1 MIERPLYLDKIMPF
15 VDTPFVKILTG
26 VRRCGKSTILKM
38 IIKKIK
44 EEKNVDDE
52 QILNY
57 RFDSMEYED
66 MTTKELY
73 LELKS
78 KILQSKKTYLFLDEI
93 QEIEGWEKVVNTLAS
108 DFDVDIYITGSN
120 SRMMSSEI
128 STYLTGRYITFHIY
142 TLSFEEYLMFK
153 KSYMT
158 LKDLKQEFSQ
168 YVRLGGFP
176 ATHLQDYSQ
185 DEVYTI
191 VKDIYNSTIFSDIVR
206 RNQVKKIDQ
215 LERVVKYT
223 FNNIGNTFSAK
234 SISNYFKSEQRK
246 IDNETV
252 YSYLEK
258 LQKAYILHKC
268 SRYDLQGKN
277 ILKTQEKFYLADVS
291 LRYSELG
298 YTVDSVA
305 SSLENIVYLELKR
318 RGYNVYIGKTKDKE
332 IDFVATK
339 QNEKIYVQVTQ
350 EIKSEK
356 IQKSEYEQLLEIR
369 DNYPKYVVMADDF
382 AGGNYE
388 GIKSVKEYQHLI
400 GKIIIATAII
410 VAAIIIA
417 GAIDRAGANIQ
428 SGLGYLRDALLR

>member
-38 IIKKIK
+38 IIKKLK
-44 EEKNVDDE
+44 EEKQVDDE

-66 MTTKELY
+66 MTTKEFY

-142 TLSFEEYLMFK
+142 TLSFEEYLTFK
-153 KSYMT
+153 KSYTT

-168 YVRLGGFP
+168 YVQLGGFP

-191 VKDIYNSTIFSDIVR
+191 VKDIYNSTIFYDIVR

-223 FNNIGNTFSAK
+223 FNNVGSKYTAK
-234 SISNYFKSEQRK
+234 SISNYFKLEKRK

-268 SRYDLQGKN
+268 SRYDLQGKD

-291 LRYSELG
+291 LRYSVLG

-318 RGYNVYIGKTKDKE
+318 RGYDVYIGKIKDKE

-356 IQKSEYEQLLEIR
+356 TQKREYEQLLEIR

-388 GIKSVKEYQHLI
+388 GIKTMNIVDFLLSKEY
-400 GKIIIATAII
+400 
-410 VAAIIIA
+410 
-417 GAIDRAGANIQ
+417 
-428 SGLGYLRDALLR
+428 

>member
-142 TLSFEEYLMFK
+142 TLSFEEYLTFK
-153 KSYMT
+153 KSYTT
-158 LKDLKQEFSQ
+158 LKDLKLEFSQ

-176 ATHLQDYSQ
+176 ATHLHDYSQ

-206 RNQVKKIDQ
+206 RNRVKKIDQ

-223 FNNIGNTFSAK
+223 FNNIGNIFSAK

-291 LRYSELG
+291 LRYSVLG

-305 SSLENIVYLELKR
+305 ASLENIVYLELKR
-318 RGYNVYIGKTKDKE
+318 RGYDVYIGKIKDKE

-356 IQKSEYEQLLEIR
+356 TQKREYEQLLEIR
-369 DNYPKYVVMADDF
+369 DNYPKYVVMADNF

-388 GIKSVKEYQHLI
+388 GIKTMNIVDFLLSKEY
-400 GKIIIATAII
+400 
-410 VAAIIIA
+410 
-417 GAIDRAGANIQ
+417 
-428 SGLGYLRDALLR
+428 